1 MINNQIHI
9 EAIDKERKE
18 PKKKNKFIIQDN
30 SKKTT
35 KKLKDKKNKP

>member
-18 PKKKNKFIIQDN
+18 PKKKTNLSFKIIARRQRK
-30 SKKTT
+30 S
-35 KKLKDKKNKP
+35 